1 MKKIIAIV
9 ALQLALAGCAQQTFT
24 LRDGAARIPH
34 ETRQTFI
41 VHGIGQSQTIDA
53 AAVCGGADKVART
66 EVQQSGMDVFLRVVT
81 LGIYTPREARVYC
94 SL

>member
-1 MKKIIAIV
+1 MKKLITIAL
-9 ALQLALAGCAQQTFT
+9 LQLALVGCAQQTFT
-24 LRDGAARIPH
+24 LKEGAAVLKH

-53 AAVCGGADKVART
+53 AAVCGGANNVART

-81 LGIYTPREARVYC
+81 LGIYTPHEARVYC
-94 SL
+94 SE